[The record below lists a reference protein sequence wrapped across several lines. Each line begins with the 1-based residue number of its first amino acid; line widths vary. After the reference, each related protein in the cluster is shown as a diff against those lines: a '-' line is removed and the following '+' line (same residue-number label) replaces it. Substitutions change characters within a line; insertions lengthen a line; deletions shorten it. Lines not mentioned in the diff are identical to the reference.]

1 MPSYLPTSK
10 KLRRGAD
17 KFIARPGRKQATS
30 TKLGIYSTHFP
41 WSSIHFLSRC
51 SSLCKPLKKIQKSVR
66 PTTSPRQQ
74 WHPRRKKNG
83 NLSIVFSVK
92 GTGCSPTVAD
102 PENRV
107 SDQDIGSPGRPGSS
121 GLQVPG
127 ELGHCRATTRSFG
140 DLPAAFFLHR
150 PSFAPAEMSNTP
162 RW

>member
-30 TKLGIYSTHFP
+30 TKLGIYSTHSP

-107 SDQDIGSPGRPGSS
+107 SDQDIGSPGRPVSS

-127 ELGHCRATTRSFG
+127 EPGHCART
-140 DLPAAFFLHR
+140 R
-150 PSFAPAEMSNTP
+150 PSWWPFRGIFPSKCPSFVPAEMSNTLC
-162 RW
+162 W